1 MLTAALH
8 LLQPLARLRGR
19 LDYGLAPWRR
29 RGAPRLAA
37 PWPRTFTLWS
47 ERWQD
52 PDQRLRRI
60 EADLK
65 AAGAALR
72 LGGDYDRWDLEVAGG
87 PFGSARLLMA
97 VEDHGAGAQ
106 FLRFRWWPRGS
117 RGGVAITALVAALA
131 GGAASAGA
139 WAAGTI
145 LAAVTLALALC
156 VALECAAAA
165 ALIAW
170 TVGRLGT
177 GSD

>member
-1 MLTAALH
+1 
-8 LLQPLARLRGR
+8 
-19 LDYGLAPWRR
+19 
-29 RGAPRLAA
+29 
-37 PWPRTFTLWS
+37 
-47 ERWQD
+47 
-52 PDQRLRRI
+52 
-60 EADLK
+60 
-65 AAGAALR
+65 
-72 LGGDYDRWDLEVAGG
+72 
-87 PFGSARLLMA
+87 MA
-97 VEDHGAGAQ
+97 VEDHSAGAQ

-139 WAAGTI
+139 WVAATI

>member
-1 MLTAALH
+1 
-8 LLQPLARLRGR
+8 
-19 LDYGLAPWRR
+19 
-29 RGAPRLAA
+29 
-37 PWPRTFTLWS
+37 
-47 ERWQD
+47 
-52 PDQRLRRI
+52 
-60 EADLK
+60 
-65 AAGAALR
+65 
-72 LGGDYDRWDLEVAGG
+72 
-87 PFGSARLLMA
+87 MA

-145 LAAVTLALALC
+145 LAALTLALALC